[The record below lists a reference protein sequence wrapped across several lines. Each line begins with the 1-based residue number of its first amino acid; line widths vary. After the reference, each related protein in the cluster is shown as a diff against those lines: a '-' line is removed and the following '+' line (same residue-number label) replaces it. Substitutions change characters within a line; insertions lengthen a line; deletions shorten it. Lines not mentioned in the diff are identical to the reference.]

1 MNAATVLIVDDDS
14 ALTAVY
20 ETILRNAGYSALS
33 AASAE
38 QALLIL
44 TNKKISA
51 VITDL
56 RMPETNGLSLLA
68 QMKSAG
74 ISVPSILLT
83 GTGEFTHAD
92 ARATG
97 VSAFMTKP
105 LAGGELVRVL
115 AAVLAQNNLPR

>member
-1 MNAATVLIVDDDS
+1 MNADTILIVDDDS
-14 ALTAVY
+14 ALTTVY

-105 LAGGELVRVL
+105 LAGGELVSVL
-115 AAVLAQNNLPR
+115 AAVLAQDNLPR

>member
-1 MNAATVLIVDDDS
+1 MNADTILIVDDDS
-14 ALTAVY
+14 ALTTVY

-33 AASAE
+33 AASAD

-44 TNKKISA
+44 ANKKINA

-68 QMKSAG
+68 QMKAAG

-105 LAGGELVRVL
+105 LAGGELVSVL
-115 AAVLAQNNLPR
+115 AAVLAQDNLPR